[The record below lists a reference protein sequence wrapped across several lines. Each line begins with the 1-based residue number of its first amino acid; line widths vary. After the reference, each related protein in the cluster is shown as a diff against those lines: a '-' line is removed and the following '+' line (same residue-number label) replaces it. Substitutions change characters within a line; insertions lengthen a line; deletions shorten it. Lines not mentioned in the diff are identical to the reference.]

1 MAFLRTRPAWVQLLI
16 FFGLAAASFM
26 FLSLIGIVILSGI
39 TGIKITEMGNTANWD
54 FSKPGMITFIRGML
68 LIQFISLFLIP
79 SFLFALFS
87 DPRPAK
93 WLGLKNS
100 KSIYFILGVAALFLA
115 FPLVELTG
123 VFNQDFIPETTKLGK
138 WMKKSEEEAARQLVF
153 LLQRNTVEDLLK
165 NLLFIAVFAG
175 FGEELFFRGVLQRI
189 FIKLFKSPWAGIIVT
204 AVFFSA
210 IHMQF
215 YGFIPRF
222 ILGLLLGLVYWYSG
236 SLWPGIFAHFIYDA
250 FFVLLVYLNPSM
262 ATQEGPVLKSGNQVI
277 MGLVSALLLVAVVYL
292 MKKKSDTSYQQVYA
306 GDEIKETSPFT

>member
-1 MAFLRTRPAWVQLLI
+1 MGASSKGKSGSCMGPIFIIRKCSLFSFQYSMSTFEPANLQSKNRRYESMAFLRTRPAWVQLLI

-79 SFLFALFS
+79 SSLFALFS

-123 VFNQDFIPETTKLGK
+123 VFNQDFIPE
-138 WMKKSEEEAARQLVF
+138 
-153 LLQRNTVEDLLK
+153 
-165 NLLFIAVFAG
+165 
-175 FGEELFFRGVLQRI
+175 
-189 FIKLFKSPWAGIIVT
+189 
-204 AVFFSA
+204 
-210 IHMQF
+210 
-215 YGFIPRF
+215 
-222 ILGLLLGLVYWYSG
+222 
-236 SLWPGIFAHFIYDA
+236 
-250 FFVLLVYLNPSM
+250 
-262 ATQEGPVLKSGNQVI
+262 
-277 MGLVSALLLVAVVYL
+277 
-292 MKKKSDTSYQQVYA
+292 
-306 GDEIKETSPFT
+306 